1 MTSQFKNTEGAE
13 ALRLEGITTEPTNPN
28 IVQLPYNGSGD
39 VKLTLL
45 GPEGESLAM
54 VTIPYTEARKMA
66 MLITSNIL

>member
-1 MTSQFKNTEGAE
+1 MTSQFKNTDGAE
-13 ALRLEGITTEPTNPN
+13 ALLLEGISTELSNPN

-54 VTIPYTEARKMA
+54 VTIPYAEARKMA
-66 MLITSNIL
+66 LLISSNIL